1 MSLYSMFIE
10 MTNQSKEI
18 VQLLCL
24 VTVWDDG
31 GQIFQVKVYVI
42 INTCKLK
49 VSKASALGGRGHIP
63 LLHPPSNLA
72 IHNIIAGF
80 HYQ

>member
-1 MSLYSMFIE
+1 MSLME

-24 VTVWDDG
+24 VMGADLSS
-31 GQIFQVKVYVI
+31 K
-42 INTCKLK
+42 NLCKLKLK

-63 LLHPPSNLA
+63 LPHPPPLVSKLA
-72 IHNIIAGF
+72 MHSYITDNCYTHKLM
-80 HYQ
+80 